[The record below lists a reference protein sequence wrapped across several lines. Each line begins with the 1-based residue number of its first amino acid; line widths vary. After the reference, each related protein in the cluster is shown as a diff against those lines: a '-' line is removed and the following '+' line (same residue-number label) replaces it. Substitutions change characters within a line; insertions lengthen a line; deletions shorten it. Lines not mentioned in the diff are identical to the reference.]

1 MLSWLRKVYMF
12 SSNVR
17 NQWVP
22 LAHNVPPVPHSP
34 LGREKGKEERQLQR
48 PPQLTQIPRPWAL
61 CSAKSL
67 AGYSSQGTAGTV
79 PGRLQRRLSTSAG
92 GPPRTQHTRSWLH
105 AQARGRTTI
114 RMDTVDQVMKPQ
126 GEMCLPLCSHKGHTS
141 ASSDHKLIIPKES

>member
-1 MLSWLRKVYMF
+1 MLEISGSPGPQCPP
-12 SSNVR
+12 SSTLTL
-17 NQWVP
+17 WE
-22 LAHNVPPVPHSP
+22 
-34 LGREKGKEERQLQR
+34 GKKGKEEEATRR

-67 AGYSSQGTAGTV
+67 AGYSGRAQLVPSLAGFKEDF
-79 PGRLQRRLSTSAG
+79 PTSAG
-92 GPPRTQHTRSWLH
+92 GPPGLSTQGLGCMLGQEAGPQS
-105 AQARGRTTI
+105 